1 MKKLN
6 FLCTL
11 AAFALLVSLAM
22 PVAFA
27 DNADT
32 HDDALIAVDEAVING
47 ADETYYNNGEVV
59 FNNGGTVF
67 NNGGTVFNNGGVVFN
82 NEGIVYNNGGT
93 VYNNSGTV
101 HNNSGHV
108 EDNSVAAAAVTGA
121 DKLIGG
127 TDKSE
132 KSDKADKTD
141 KAAKSEPAEDKKSEH
156 TVTFAGDYMRFIEV
170 STGGDVGAVT
180 VTADDVVTITPK
192 DGVAVTD
199 AVTTAGACTVDD
211 DGVITLQKVDRDGT
225 LTLKFKL
232 DAPTVTPGAG
242 AYGDEVLVTLSAPC
256 WCADIYYTLDGTTP
270 TTESTLYTK
279 PFEIDTSCVLKVIA
293 AEETAKSSD
302 VVEASYSFPIVLDV
316 EFASAQVG
324 YKAVSAKPI
333 TVKNTGLGTLKISGA
348 ALAGENMD
356 AFTLSTE
363 KGGTVATGQSNTKTW
378 TVTPKTGLAAGEYE
392 AQVVFT
398 LDSGDT
404 VDADIS
410 FTVTKPS
417 TKKA

>member
-6 FLCTL
+6 FLCILT
-11 AAFALLVSLAM
+11 AFALVFSLAV

-27 DNADT
+27 DNADSAA
-32 HDDALIAVDEAVING
+32 DDALIAVDEAIVNG

-82 NEGIVYNNGGT
+82 NEGVVYNNGGT

-121 DKLIGG
+121 DKLSG

-132 KSDKADKTD
+132 KADKAEKTD

-180 VTADDVVTITPK
+180 LTADDVITITPNE
-192 DGVAVTD
+192 GVAVTD

-232 DAPTVTPGAG
+232 DAPTITPDAG
-242 AYGDEVLVTLSAPC
+242 AYGDDVLVTLSAPYRY
-256 WCADIYYTLDGTTP
+256 ADIYYTLDGTTP
-270 TTESTLYTK
+270 TTESTPYTK
-279 PFEIDTSCVLKVIA
+279 PFEIDSSCVLKVIA
-293 AEETAKSSD
+293 AEDTATSSD
-302 VVEASYSFPIVLDV
+302 VVEASYSFPVVLDV

-324 YKAVSAKPI
+324 YKEVSAKPV
-333 TVKNTGLGTLKISGA
+333 TVKNTGLGTLKITAA
-348 ALAGENMD
+348 ALAGEDKD

-378 TVTPKTGLAAGEYE
+378 TVAPKTGLAAGEYE